1 MNRTDAVLA
10 IINRLGSPRRSEVA
24 AEMPGT
30 SKKAINRALDQLQV
44 TFRITLRAGRFE
56 ATGGGYV
63 NLSAA
68 VEAALRKAGGA
79 SIAELAIACSCTRD
93 GVTKALQNIRWK
105 RKETT
110 PVFTR
115 KLPGMPYRLFMSAA
129 DADAWV
135 ASFKVAAETAVRAN
149 KTAPIKEIK
158 KLVSAANQKAQSASI
173 PAGTK
178 AAPVTIAPL
187 PKLRVSINPNGVRK
201 VVLPSPTHDPR
212 YQVDPATRVEGG
224 FAAAGIGRYL

>member
-1 MNRTDAVLA
+1 MSRTTDLLA
-10 IINRLGSPRRSEVA
+10 IINRLVSPTRSEVA
-24 AEMPGT
+24 AEMPDAT
-30 SKKAINRALDQLQV
+30 KKAINRALEQLQV
-44 TFRITLRAGRFE
+44 SGRISLRAGRFA

-68 VEAALRKAGGA
+68 VDAALRKAGGA
-79 SIAELAIACSCTRD
+79 SIAELAAECGCTRD

-115 KLPGMPYRLFMSAA
+115 KLPGMPYRLFMSEPE
-129 DADAWV
+129 ADAWV
-135 ASFKVAAETAVRAN
+135 ASFKVAAETAAKAATVKRMAQ
-149 KTAPIKEIK
+149 KHVAPPKMAP
-158 KLVSAANQKAQSASI
+158 LLPT

-187 PKLRVSINPNGVRK
+187 PTPQVSINPNGVRK
-201 VVLPSPTHDPR
+201 VVLPATTHDPR